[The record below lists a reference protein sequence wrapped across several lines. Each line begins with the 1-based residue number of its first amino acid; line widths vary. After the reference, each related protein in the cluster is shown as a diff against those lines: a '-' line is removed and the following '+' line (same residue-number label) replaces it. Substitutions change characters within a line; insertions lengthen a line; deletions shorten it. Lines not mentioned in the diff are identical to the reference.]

1 MGDAMAT
8 IQIKVP
14 PCPGNEAGIVT
25 INECDFDPTRHER
38 VGAEAAADAKG
49 GEHGAAESHK
59 APERQR
65 KKGTGAQVQEGRA

>member
-1 MGDAMAT
+1 MGDAIPT

-38 VGAEAAADAKG
+38 VGAEAAPDAKG
-49 GEHGAAESHK
+49 GGHEARQSA
-59 APERQR
+59 ERQR
-65 KKGTGAQVQEGRA
+65 KKSAASQEEGRR